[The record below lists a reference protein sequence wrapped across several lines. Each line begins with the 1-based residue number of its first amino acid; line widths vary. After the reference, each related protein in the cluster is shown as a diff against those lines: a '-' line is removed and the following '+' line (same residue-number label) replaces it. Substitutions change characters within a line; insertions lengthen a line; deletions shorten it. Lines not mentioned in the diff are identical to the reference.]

1 MYLEVDVASLHSVTR
16 SDPDVGLYTKIISIH
31 IEGWCSEIQ
40 EESSTRSRLSK
51 IEQMN
56 RDYLD
61 VDGASLHSLRRSH
74 PDVGLYA
81 NIKLIHMEGTCL

>member
-1 MYLEVDVASLHSVTR
+1 MNRDYLEVDVASLHSLTR
-16 SDPDVGLYTKIISIH
+16 SDPDVAGMYTKIISIH
-31 IEGWCSEIQ
+31 MEGKCSEIQ

-51 IEQMN
+51 MN

-61 VDGASLHSLRRSH
+61 VDGASLQSLTRCD

-81 NIKLIHMEGTCL
+81 NIK